1 MTCTCGT
8 RAPTFRLMRQDDNT
22 VVEASPTF
30 AIDCPEHGLDALI
43 AQATPGIDIDEDG
56 GDDST

>member
-30 AIDCPEHGLDALI
+30 AIDCPEHGIEALI
-43 AQATPGIDIDEDG
+43 FEVRYPDIDEEEE
-56 GDDST
+56 